1 MFSSKAHTPLELAVN
16 RAIRSLSMYETGS
29 EEYREALNALVLLH
43 KMKEDERPKSV
54 SRDTL
59 ITVGANLLGI
69 LMIIRH
75 EHVNVVTSR
84 AIGMLPRLK

>member
-1 MFSSKAHTPLELAVN
+1 MFLSKSQTPLEFAVN
-16 RAIRSLSMYETGS
+16 RAIRSLSMYETDS
-29 EEYREALNALVLLH
+29 EEYRKALDALVQLH
-43 KMKEDERPKSV
+43 KMKEDERPKPV

-59 ITVGANLLGI
+59 VTVGANILGI

-84 AIGMLPRLK
+84 AIGMLPRLR

>member
-1 MFSSKAHTPLELAVN
+1 VFSSKAHTPLEFAVN
-16 RAIRSLSMYETGS
+16 RAIRDLSRYETDS
-29 EEYREALNALVLLH
+29 EEYRNALDALVKLH

-54 SRDTL
+54 SPDTL
-59 ITVGANLLGI
+59 VAVGANLIGI

-84 AIGMLPRLK
+84 AIGMLPRLR